1 MIKNKCAPLGQGT
14 LKSAGTE
21 NDMISWVNFLCVDT
35 NSEKLKET
43 LIIIRWACSK
53 MGLAF

>member
-21 NDMISWVNFLCVDT
+21 VSFLINWFFISFEIPFFFLFKGD
-35 NSEKLKET
+35 
-43 LIIIRWACSK
+43 
-53 MGLAF
+53 